1 MIGGVFKLFR
11 RGFLSTSTGKL
22 SCTSLGSARLS
33 PGNEPCREVRDWAIQ
48 WSFSWTSSEMKA
60 STEVADRNL
69 GFFVCKFCWLMRF
82 WLIYEVLGVWVDRL
96 LFDFV
101 WMISEFLELIQWS
114 FSWTLPKMKASAEV
128 ADRNLGFVCFV
139 VWCVFGWSM
148 KFWVFDLM
156 GYCWIL
162 FKWFLGFL
170 NLFNGLFLEPHWK
183 WRFRQK
189 LQIEES

>member
-1 MIGGVFKLFR
+1 MGRGSGVKVRLGKSRSAWYGGDFWVFWVHIGVVWLAGCLSFFR
-11 RGFLSTSTGKL
+11 RGFLSTSAGKL

-33 PGNEPCREVRDWAIQ
+33 AGNEPCREVRDWAIQ
-48 WSFSWTSSEMKA
+48 WSLSWTSPEMKA

-114 FSWTLPKMKASAEV
+114 FSWTLPKMKAPAEV
-128 ADRNLGFVCFV
+128 VDGRL
-139 VWCVFGWSM
+139 
-148 KFWVFDLM
+148 
-156 GYCWIL
+156 
-162 FKWFLGFL
+162 
-170 NLFNGLFLEPHWK
+170 
-183 WRFRQK
+183 
-189 LQIEES
+189 EES